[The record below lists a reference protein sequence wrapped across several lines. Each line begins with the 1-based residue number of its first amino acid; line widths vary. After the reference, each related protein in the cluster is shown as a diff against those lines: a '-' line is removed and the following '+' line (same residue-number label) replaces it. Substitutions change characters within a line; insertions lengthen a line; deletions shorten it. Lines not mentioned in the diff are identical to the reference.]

1 MSVVVCMSVHMCVW
15 APLTCDDDRFSYKL
29 KPDITLVW
37 QFSIFFCCIFLTKVH
52 FVALSA
58 FFPISKQ
65 LQTSG

>member
-37 QFSIFFCCIFLTKVH
+37 QFSIFFV
-52 FVALSA
+52 V
-58 FFPISKQ
+58 FF
-65 LQTSG
+65 